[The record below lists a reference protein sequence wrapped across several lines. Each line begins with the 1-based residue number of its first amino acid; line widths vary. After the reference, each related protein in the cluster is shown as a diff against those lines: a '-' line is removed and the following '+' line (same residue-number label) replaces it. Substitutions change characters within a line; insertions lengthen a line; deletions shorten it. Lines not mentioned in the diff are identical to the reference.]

1 MFSISPIKMQ
11 IENQNQK
18 VEIGSISSSSRPCSI
33 YIKVHYTRDGFNFLR
48 DHCIFSNVWENYCL
62 SKSLNWFNQ
71 FIKETLL
78 YSCYTQ
84 ITSVLPLK
92 LINNKITRFRG
103 KEKKKQK
110 EHSADVYQ
118 FHQLFLFFSLIENYF

>member
-1 MFSISPIKMQ
+1 MQ

-33 YIKVHYTRDGFNFLR
+33 YIKVHYTRDGFNVLR
-48 DHCIFSNVWENYCL
+48 DHCIFSIVWENYCL

-103 KEKKKQK
+103 KEKKTKRTFSRRLSISPIISIFFANRK
-110 EHSADVYQ
+110 
-118 FHQLFLFFSLIENYF
+118 LFLI